1 MKTNIANERKEALAR
16 RRAAHHKALE
26 SLRGPS
32 CTLSGLQ
39 IWRRLRKLEVK
50 ASRIATANCN
60 GQPYEGE
67 RPQDGDK
74 WKQAIRLKI
83 SQILGREIG
92 AYKESGIFINT
103 DPRGYALKMEEQRK
117 GLPGEVLIPEGMQ
130 TDWGGYGLLAPVID

>member
-1 MKTNIANERKEALAR
+1 MKTTLANDRKEALAR
-16 RRAAHHKALE
+16 RRTAHHAALE

-32 CTLSGLQ
+32 CTLNGLQ

-60 GQPYEGE
+60 GESYEGQ

-74 WKQAIRLKI
+74 WKQEIRLKI
-83 SQILGREIG
+83 GQILGRRIG
-92 AYKESGIFINT
+92 AYKENGIFVNT
-103 DPRGYALKMEEQRK
+103 DPRGYALKLEAIN
-117 GLPGEVLIPEGMQ
+117 GATIPDGMQ